1 MILIDFWN
9 SQTILY
15 YVKYSIQ
22 TFLNLINLI
31 HDMTNSQIIIYHTFN
46 TLSRIQSI
54 DSYNKEGDTC
64 NDIKCDI

>member
-31 HDMTNSQIIIYHTFN
+31 HDMTNSQITIYHTFN
-46 TLSRIQSI
+46 TLSTTQSI
-54 DSYNKEGDTC
+54 DSYNKEGDTYD
-64 NDIKCDI
+64 DIKCDI